1 MLLKNYMRMKISI
14 LLNTIKN
21 KEKKNN
27 IIKYK
32 KMILYLKKR
41 IKNGIINRKFQMFQK
56 EKYQIN

>member
-32 KMILYLKKR
+32 KMILYLKK
-41 IKNGIINRKFQMFQK
+41 KNKKWN
-56 EKYQIN
+56 YQ

>member
-1 MLLKNYMRMKISI
+1 MKISI